1 MNVYINSNVRDAFA
15 ALSDLLNR
23 KEYAEKQLSVASRWN
38 PLYRLE
44 LQTTIKTLE
53 KEISAMQSTLASTP
67 SYAW

>member
-1 MNVYINSNVRDAFA
+1 MNVYINSSVRNAFDALA
-15 ALSDLLNR
+15 DLLRR
-23 KEYAEKQLSVASRWN
+23 KEYAEKSLSVASRWN

-53 KEISAMQSTLASTP
+53 KEIAALQSQLAATP

>member
-1 MNVYINSNVRDAFA
+1 MNVYINTNVRDAFA

-53 KEISAMQSTLASTP
+53 KEISAMQSTLATTP

>member
-1 MNVYINSNVRDAFA
+1 MNVYINSNVRNAFA
-15 ALSDLLNR
+15 ALNDLLNR

-67 SYAW
+67 AYAW